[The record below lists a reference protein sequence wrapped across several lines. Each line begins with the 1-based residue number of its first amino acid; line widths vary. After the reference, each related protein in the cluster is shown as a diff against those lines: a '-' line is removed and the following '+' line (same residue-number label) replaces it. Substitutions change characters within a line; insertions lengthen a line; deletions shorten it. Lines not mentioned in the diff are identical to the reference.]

1 MNKRSRTSPT
11 PSTESVEMKGLK
23 KELGSINDSSDN
35 YYDQFNGVPHGLVGA
50 AMMRLFV
57 NDVMGTIITTVLLS
71 NLSSSLTGQGTP
83 YANIFEHSVTSTI
96 KVCRIISTINRSS
109 SLSSLSSSSSLS

>member
-11 PSTESVEMKGLK
+11 PSTESVALASSSVEMKGLK

-35 YYDQFNGVPHGLVGA
+35 YYDQFNGIPHGLVGA

-57 NDVMGTIITTVLLS
+57 IDVMGTIIITLLLS
-71 NLSSSLTGQGTP
+71 NSSSSLTGQGTP

-96 KVCRIISTINRSS
+96 KVCRIISTVNRSS
-109 SLSSLSSSSSLS
+109 